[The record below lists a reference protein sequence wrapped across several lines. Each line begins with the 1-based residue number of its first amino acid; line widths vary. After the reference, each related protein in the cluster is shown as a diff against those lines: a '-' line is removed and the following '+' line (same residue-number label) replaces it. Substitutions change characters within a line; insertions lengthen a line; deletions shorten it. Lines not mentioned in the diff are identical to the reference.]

1 MSSRPRR
8 EISVGYA
15 QFLALVR
22 EAHAV
27 AQRAA
32 ANHSLR
38 SDPLAAFACCYA
50 VIRVGEGVRRLDRRT
65 VRRVRSSGLLSWG
78 EARNALAHEV
88 GIIDY
93 DWLESI
99 VGEPLE
105 RLLSDLE
112 RAAR

>member
-1 MSSRPRR
+1 MSSRPQR
-8 EISVGYA
+8 ETSVGYA
-15 QFLALVR
+15 QFLTLVR

-27 AQRAA
+27 AQQAA

-38 SDPLAAFACCYA
+38 SGRLAAFACCYA
-50 VIRVGEGVRRLDRRT
+50 VIRVGEGVRRLDRRA
-65 VRRVRSSGLLSWG
+65 VRRVRSAGLLSWG
-78 EARNALAHEV
+78 EARNTLAHEV
-88 GIIDY
+88 GLIDY

-105 RLLSDLE
+105 RLLSGLE